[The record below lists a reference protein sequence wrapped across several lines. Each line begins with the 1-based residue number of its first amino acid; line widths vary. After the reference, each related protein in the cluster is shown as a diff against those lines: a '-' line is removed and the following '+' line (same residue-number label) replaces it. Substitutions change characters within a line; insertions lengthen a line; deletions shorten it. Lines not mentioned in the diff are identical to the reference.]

1 MINFRKLLFLLLFS
15 NHFTASAQWK
25 KQSVNSDAS
34 FRSIHAI
41 SDKIVWAGG
50 SKGTILKTTDGGENW
65 QTIIVKGAESLDFRD
80 IHAFDVNTAIAMSA
94 GEADKGAAKI
104 YLSEDGG
111 LNWKIVFEAN
121 EKGIF
126 FDSFDFWNQNE
137 GILIGDAIDEKPYLL
152 KTKDGGKSWNRIAKE
167 KLPNIE
173 SGEASFAASGTCI
186 VTKGKSAWFCTQN
199 RVFFTKDKGE
209 SWGVTQTAFTKGQT
223 AGIFGLHFTNPK
235 QGFAVGGDFKDD
247 MRSSQNIA
255 MTTDGGKSW
264 QMLTPTQ
271 PDGLKE
277 ASWLLPNKTLITV
290 GTSGT
295 GISKDLGKTWQS
307 ADNQSFHAISCYK
320 NTCWAIGGKGNLA
333 KWEF

>member
-1 MINFRKLLFLLLFS
+1 MNFKLLQVSVLSLINFSVL
-15 NHFTASAQWK
+15 AQWK
-25 KQSVNSDAS
+25 KQSVDTDAS

-41 SDKIVWAGG
+41 NDKIVWASG
-50 SKGTILKTTDGGENW
+50 SKGTILKTTDGGANW

-80 IHAFDVNTAIAMSA
+80 IHIFDTNNAIAMSA
-94 GEADKGAAKI
+94 GEAEKGAAKI
-104 YLSEDGG
+104 YLTEDGG
-111 LNWKIVFEAN
+111 MNWKMIFETN
-121 EKGIF
+121 QKGVF

-152 KTKDGGKSWNRIAKE
+152 KTTNGGKSWNRIAKE

-173 SGEASFAASGTCI
+173 AGEASFAASGTCM
-186 VTKGKSAWFCTQN
+186 VTKGESAWFCTQN
-199 RVFFTKDKGE
+199 RIFFTKDKGE
-209 SWGVTQTAFTKGQT
+209 SWNVTQTEFIKGQT
-223 AGIFGLHFTNPK
+223 AGIFGLHFTNQK

-247 MRSSQNIA
+247 KKSSQNIA
-255 MTTDGGKSW
+255 MTNDGGKSW
-264 QMLTPTQ
+264 QMLSPTL

-277 ASWLLPNKTLITV
+277 SSWLLPNKTLITV

-307 ADNQSFHAISCYK
+307 IDNQSFHAVSCYK
-320 NTCWAIGGKGNLA
+320 NTCWVIGGKGNLG